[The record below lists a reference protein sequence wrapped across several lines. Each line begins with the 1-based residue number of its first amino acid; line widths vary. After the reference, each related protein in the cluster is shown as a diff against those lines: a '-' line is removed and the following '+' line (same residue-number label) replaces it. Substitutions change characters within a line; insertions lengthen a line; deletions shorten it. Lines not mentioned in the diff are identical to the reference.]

1 MGRSGWLSLPPALLR
16 EAGIGERA
24 QVRIADGG
32 LLVSATGAPGAHAE
46 PAARRATAPCARTVA
61 PGRPWNCARS
71 FARSGAAGPGGP
83 CCTGSPSAWTPGRM
97 NAVAGA
103 SGSGKTT
110 LLRLVAGL
118 DRPDSG
124 PILLDA
130 HDLAADDAE
139 SLAALR
145 RRRIGYLAQEPTPV
159 GFLSAEENIVLALRS
174 RGWGEGEAR
183 ARAAGVLARV
193 GLRNAPASAPGGC
206 RPARRSGS
214 PWPEHWPA
222 PAGCS
227 SSTSRPRAW
236 TKPTPP

>member
-1 MGRSGWLSLPPALLR
+1 MRRPPH
-16 EAGIGERA
+16 
-24 QVRIADGG
+24 
-32 LLVSATGAPGAHAE
+32 ATHA
-46 PAARRATAPCARTVA
+46 
-61 PGRPWNCARS
+61 
-71 FARSGAAGPGGP
+71 
-83 CCTGSPSAWTPGRM
+83 SPAWTPAAIELRDVVRTRGHGRAQRTVLHGLSHCLAAGRM

-124 PILLDA
+124 MVLLDA

-174 RGWGEGEAR
+174 RGWDEAEAR
-183 ARAAGVLARV
+183 AQAADVLARV
-193 GLRNAPASAPGGC
+193 GLYRAGASAGGPAVGGRGATTGP
-206 RPARRSGS
+206 RPCSGQ
-214 PWPEHWPA
+214 
-222 PAGCS
+222 
-227 SSTSRPRAW
+227 RPRSAHRRRAHLA
-236 TKPTPP
+236 PR